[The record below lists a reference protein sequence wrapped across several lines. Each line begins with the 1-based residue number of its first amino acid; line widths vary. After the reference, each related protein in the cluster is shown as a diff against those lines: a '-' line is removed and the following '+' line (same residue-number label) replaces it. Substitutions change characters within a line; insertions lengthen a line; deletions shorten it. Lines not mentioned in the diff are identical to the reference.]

1 MLLTLVLSSLLSL
14 AQASVPVVSPA
25 TASSDPAP
33 MAVGGPVLLNDA
45 SIEQLS
51 ALDGVAEA
59 DARAIVA
66 LRDDRGGLSSVE
78 ELRVLGLPEPTLTS
92 LRSGTALEVRI
103 RRPADLAFTSAR
115 EVLARFSHEPT
126 VNQVQMWA
134 ADYANISP
142 ERVQRWLTQSST
154 FATLPEVQLTYY
166 VRDDFDQGFEYFD
179 ENGLDPRTPDSNPQA
194 VIQDADGG
202 RQSEYRVRLTFDL
215 DKLIMSSER
224 IRVINEAQDIVKLR
238 DQVLGEVTRLYFER
252 RRLQAERLL
261 SPKSDPLALV
271 KEELRLMELTANLDA
286 LTGGAFSA
294 GVARG
299 NVGATRPAPTP

>member
-1 MLLTLVLSSLLSL
+1 MPMTMLLSVLLHL
-14 AQASVPVVSPA
+14 SPA
-25 TASSDPAP
+25 WGAPHPVEEVSVSEASA
-33 MAVGGPVLLNDA
+33 PVLLNDA
-45 SIEQLS
+45 TSDQLAS
-51 ALDGVAEA
+51 LDGVAEA

-66 LRDDRGGLSSVE
+66 LREDRGGLSSVE
-78 ELRVLGLPEPTLTS
+78 ELRVLGLGEPVLAS
-92 LRSGTALEVRI
+92 LPIQTALEVRI
-103 RRPADLAFTSAR
+103 RPPERDMAFSSAS
-115 EVLARFSHEPT
+115 EVLEKFSGEPT

-142 ERVQRWLTQSST
+142 ERVRRWLTQSST
-154 FATLPEVQLTYY
+154 FASLPEVQLTYY

-179 ENGLDPRTPDSNPQA
+179 ENGLDPRTADSNPAA
-194 VIQDADGG
+194 VIQDADSG
-202 RQSEYRVRLTFDL
+202 RQTEYRVRLTFDL

-261 SPKSDPLALV
+261 APKSDPLALV
-271 KEELRLMELTANLDA
+271 KEELRLMELTANIDA

-299 NVGATRPAPTP
+299 NAGQAP

>member
-1 MLLTLVLSSLLSL
+1 MFLTVLLSL
-14 AQASVPVVSPA
+14 FLATAEASVPPVSAATPA
-25 TASSDPAP
+25 
-33 MAVGGPVLLNDA
+33 GPVLLNDA
-45 SIEQLS
+45 SVEELM

-59 DARAIVA
+59 DAHAIVA
-66 LRDDRGGLSSVE
+66 LRDDRGGLNSVE
-78 ELRVLGLPEPTLTS
+78 ELRVLGLGEPVLAS
-92 LRSGTALEVRI
+92 LRSNTALEVRI
-103 RRPADLAFTSAR
+103 RPRAEADMAFTSAS
-115 EVLARFSHEPT
+115 EVLGRFKHEPT

-142 ERVQRWLTQSST
+142 ERVKRWLSQSST
-154 FATLPEVQLTYY
+154 FAALPEVQLTYY
-166 VRDDFDQGFEYFD
+166 VRDDYDQGFEYFD
-179 ENGLDPRTPDSNPQA
+179 ENGLDPRSPDSNPSA
-194 VIQDADGG
+194 VIQDADSG
-202 RQSEYRVRLTFDL
+202 RQTEYRVRLTFDL

-261 SPKSDPLALV
+261 APKSDPLALV
-271 KEELRLMELTANLDA
+271 KEELRLMEITANIDA

-299 NVGATRPAPTP
+299 NAGQAP

>member
-1 MLLTLVLSSLLSL
+1 MLTLLLSSLLSL
-14 AQASVPVVSPA
+14 SLASTPPAARGGRPSVVQPA
-25 TASSDPAP
+25 EH
-33 MAVGGPVLLNDA
+33 VLLNDA
-45 SIEQLS
+45 TVEDLAGIE
-51 ALDGVAEA
+51 GVAVA
-59 DARAIVA
+59 DAHAIVE
-66 LRDDRGGLSSVE
+66 LRDARGGLNSVE
-78 ELRVLGLPEPTLTS
+78 ELRVLGLDEPVLAS
-92 LRSGTALEVRI
+92 LRSNTALEVHV
-103 RRPADLAFTSAR
+103 RRPPPDMAFTSAS

-126 VNQVQMWA
+126 VNQVQRWA

-142 ERVQRWLTQSST
+142 ERVKRWLAQSST
-154 FATLPEVQLTYY
+154 FASLPEVQLTYY

-179 ENGLDPRTPDSNPQA
+179 QNGLDPRTPDSNPQA
-194 VIQDADGG
+194 VIQDADSSI
-202 RQSEYRVRLTFDL
+202 QSEYRVRLTWDL

-261 SPKSDPLALV
+261 APKSDPLALV

-286 LTGGAFSA
+286 FTGGAFSA

-299 NVGATRPAPTP
+299 GAGAAP